1 MISKNELIEIAEE
14 LGLTVDCKGDM
25 VWIYCKPESPI
36 WNANAEPHLMFEA
49 TYKPFEEPNLKFFKL
64 ISQTRTGYYLTMDSP
79 IDKELPSE
87 VIRNIAKKLIE
98 EVKRLEYQHKLNEIK
113 GDFDD
118 R

>member
-14 LGLTVDCKGDM
+14 LGLIVDCKGDM

-79 IDKELPSE
+79 IDKELPAE

-98 EVKRLEYQHKLNEIK
+98 EVKKLEYQHKLNEIK